1 MATKSLRITLDEKL
15 VARIDRDAQTRREG
29 RSAFVRD
36 AVQLYLEAKR
46 RRATDA
52 AIAAALA
59 PHKREILHEV
69 ESILEAQEW
78 PDES

>member
-1 MATKSLRITLDEKL
+1 MSAKPVQISLDEKL
-15 VARIDRDAQTRREG
+15 LARIDRDTQTKREG

-59 PHKREILHEV
+59 PHKRELLHEV
-69 ESILEAQEW
+69 EAMLEAQTW

>member
-1 MATKSLRITLDEKL
+1 MAAKPVQISLDEKL
-15 VARIDRDAQTRREG
+15 IARIDRDAQTKREG

-59 PHKREILHEV
+59 PRKRELLGEV
-69 ESILEAQEW
+69 EAMLEGQSW
-78 PDES
+78 PDE